1 VGAKDDRK
9 ATETVL
15 AVLQDEGSVRAQW
28 KLNWDFALR
37 FRASRIAES
46 RLQDRPCE

>member
-1 VGAKDDRK
+1 MGAKDDKK

-28 KLNWDFALR
+28 KLNWDFAQR
-37 FRASRIAES
+37 FRAWRIAES
-46 RLQDRPCE
+46 PRQDRPCE